1 MVQLFF
7 YIKPSQ
13 STYKMVDIVHQTNN
27 YKDIMA
33 EQIPTI
39 EYDTENMERADG
51 KPLARVH
58 SIESFGSVDGPG
70 IRFIVFLKGC
80 AMRCQYCH
88 NPDTWEMET
97 NKSQLRTVDDILQEA
112 LRYKGFWGNKGGITV
127 SGGEA
132 LLQIDFLIAFFT
144 KAKELGI
151 HCTLDTCALPFRNTP
166 RYLKKFN
173 KLMAVTDLVLLDIKE
188 INEAQHKIVTSQ
200 TNKNILACAQYLS
213 DIGKPVWIRHVLVPG
228 LTDRDDDLI
237 ELGKFVKT
245 LKNVDK
251 FEILPYHTM
260 GEFKWRELGIP
271 YSLEGVKPPTAD
283 RVKNAKELMQTE
295 SYTEYMNRVHN
306 S

>member
-1 MVQLFF
+1 MVEEAID
-7 YIKPSQ
+7 Y
-13 STYKMVDIVHQTNN
+13 
-27 YKDIMA
+27 
-33 EQIPTI
+33 
-39 EYDTENMERADG
+39 G
-51 KPLARVH
+51 KVTGMVH
-58 SIESFGSVDGPG
+58 STESFGAVDGPG
-70 IRFIVFLKGC
+70 IRFIVFLQGC
-80 AMRCQYCH
+80 HMRCQYCH

-151 HCTLDTCALPFRNTP
+151 HCTLDTCDLHFRNTP
-166 RYLKKFN
+166 RYLEKFT
-173 KLMAVTDLVLLDIKE
+173 KLMAVTDL
-188 INEAQHKIVTSQ
+188 
-200 TNKNILACAQYLS
+200 ACAKYLS

-271 YSLEGVKPPTAD
+271 YSLEGVKPPTAE

-306 S
+306 N